1 MKNWWVRDVLEQ
13 SLHEQVLITLG
24 LEERPEAVARPWNL
38 LFETGGS
45 STRPLPAGTTV
56 STLFDR
62 IGTGRTLLILGEPGS
77 GKTISLL
84 HLARDLIARA
94 EQESERLIPVVLNL
108 SSWTPTQRLGQSADL
123 PPLNAWLVEELS
135 SKYQVPRQVGK
146 TWIKRQRLLL
156 LLDGLD
162 EVQVAH
168 RNDCV
173 DALNAFQQ
181 ESGTEMVVC
190 CRRQEYERLNS
201 RLHCQTA
208 ISLQALTLQQSQS
221 YLNQLRADLRGLNSL
236 LTTDRALQ
244 ELAKS
249 PLLLNIMVL
258 AYQGVAVADLPETQ
272 VLEVRQRQLLDTY
285 IRRMLTHRGQAMP
298 YAPSRTL
305 GWLIWLA
312 QQMVRESQTVF
323 LIETMQPRWVQGWA
337 RVFYL
342 LGTLLVLGLIVGLV
356 IARVLGLIVELVVGL
371 GVGLLAW
378 LAGGKIEP
386 VEKLTWSWKKAGKK
400 ALVGLVRGL
409 GIGLGVGLL
418 AWLGVGLLAGLAGR
432 LSLGL
437 GIGLGVGLLVGFAGL
452 GVGLAVGLVGGLAAG
467 LGATKIEATTK
478 PSQGMWNS
486 AKNFALVGLVGGL
499 LFGLVGLLFGLLF
512 RLLGTPV
519 RELAIGLNVGLN
531 VGLLSGLV
539 GLDYGGAFCIQH
551 FTLRLILCR
560 QGHIPWNYARFLD
573 KAVEHLF
580 LQRVGGGYI
589 FIHRLLLEH
598 FAAMTDQQVK
608 KILS

>member
-1 MKNWWVRDVLEQ
+1 
-13 SLHEQVLITLG
+13 
-24 LEERPEAVARPWNL
+24 
-38 LFETGGS
+38 
-45 STRPLPAGTTV
+45 
-56 STLFDR
+56 
-62 IGTGRTLLILGEPGS
+62 
-77 GKTISLL
+77 
-84 HLARDLIARA
+84 LARDLIARA

-108 SSWTPTQRLGQSADL
+108 SSWTPTQRLGQSAEL

-356 IARVLGLIVELVVGL
+356 IARVLGLNVELVVGL
-371 GVGLLAW
+371 G
-378 LAGGKIEP
+378 
-386 VEKLTWSWKKAGKK
+386 
-400 ALVGLVRGL
+400 
-409 GIGLGVGLL
+409 
-418 AWLGVGLLAGLAGR
+418 
-432 LSLGL
+432 
-437 GIGLGVGLLVGFAGL
+437 
-452 GVGLAVGLVGGLAAG
+452 
-467 LGATKIEATTK
+467 
-478 PSQGMWNS
+478 
-486 AKNFALVGLVGGL
+486 
-499 LFGLVGLLFGLLF
+499 VGLLFGLLF

>member
-1 MKNWWVRDVLEQ
+1 MLEQ

-108 SSWTPTQRLGQSADL
+108 SSWTPTKRLGQSAEL

-356 IARVLGLIVELVVGL
+356 IARVLGLNVELGVGL

-409 GIGLGVGLL
+409 GIGLGVGL
-418 AWLGVGLLAGLAGR
+418 GVGL
-432 LSLGL
+432 
-437 GIGLGVGLLVGFAGL
+437 AGL

-499 LFGLVGLLFGLLF
+499 LFGLVGLNVGLLF

>member
-1 MKNWWVRDVLEQ
+1 MLEQ

-108 SSWTPTQRLGQSADL
+108 SSWTPTQRLGQSAEL

-418 AWLGVGLLAGLAGR
+418 
-432 LSLGL
+432 
-437 GIGLGVGLLVGFAGL
+437 VGFAGL
-452 GVGLAVGLVGGLAAG
+452 GVGLVGGLAAG

>member
-1 MKNWWVRDVLEQ
+1 
-13 SLHEQVLITLG
+13 
-24 LEERPEAVARPWNL
+24 
-38 LFETGGS
+38 
-45 STRPLPAGTTV
+45 
-56 STLFDR
+56 
-62 IGTGRTLLILGEPGS
+62 
-77 GKTISLL
+77 
-84 HLARDLIARA
+84 
-94 EQESERLIPVVLNL
+94 
-108 SSWTPTQRLGQSADL
+108 
-123 PPLNAWLVEELS
+123 
-135 SKYQVPRQVGK
+135 
-146 TWIKRQRLLL
+146 
-156 LLDGLD
+156 
-162 EVQVAH
+162 
-168 RNDCV
+168 
-173 DALNAFQQ
+173 
-181 ESGTEMVVC
+181 
-190 CRRQEYERLNS
+190 
-201 RLHCQTA
+201 
-208 ISLQALTLQQSQS
+208 
-221 YLNQLRADLRGLNSL
+221 
-236 LTTDRALQ
+236 
-244 ELAKS
+244 
-249 PLLLNIMVL
+249 MVL

-356 IARVLGLIVELVVGL
+356 IARVLGLNVELVVGL

-400 ALVGLVRGL
+400 ALVGLVR
-409 GIGLGVGLL
+409 
-418 AWLGVGLLAGLAGR
+418 
-432 LSLGL
+432 GL